1 MSTETNRLR
10 ARKLPA
16 KQESFQKRGT
26 SLQEVV
32 FFSHFCN
39 TSNDAYP
46 FKTEPVSLSN
56 HLQSYI
62 SPCLLS
68 CSLRPVK
75 LHPSAVQHLPR
86 PHRRRKF
93 RHERT
98 RLQEPAS
105 AWGVLALPPL
115 PSGRTKFISSNY
127 LFVCGSGQTATPP
140 HMLLPTAA
148 RSVPGSN
155 IASAIAFHGL
165 ATRAW
170 GTINKSITIRCIS
183 LINNSLSLSLFLL
196 LSLYVAYY

>member
-1 MSTETNRLR
+1 MSTERIACER
-10 ARKLPA
+10 
-16 KQESFQKRGT
+16 ESFQQNRKASKNGGRA
-26 SLQEVV
+26 SKK
-32 FFSHFCN
+32 FCN

-127 LFVCGSGQTATPP
+127 LFVCGSGQTATPRICFFQQP
-140 HMLLPTAA
+140 PAASLVPILLPPSRSTA
-148 RSVPGSN
+148 
-155 IASAIAFHGL
+155 
-165 ATRAW
+165 
-170 GTINKSITIRCIS
+170 
-183 LINNSLSLSLFLL
+183 
-196 LSLYVAYY
+196 